1 MPRFSK
7 IVAKIFHAILVIV
20 VAYIVAVADSI
31 LPVPM
36 GNSTVVQHKVASR

>member
-7 IVAKIFHAILVIV
+7 IVTKISYAILVIV
-20 VAYIVAVADSI
+20 VVYIVAVADSI

-36 GNSTVVQHKVASR
+36 GNSTVVQHEVVSR